1 MPDTRA
7 RRVGEVTLS
16 DELALS
22 RHAHDRLGNQRVDD
36 EWIAAR
42 WEEATTRVML
52 LHRNTVAVD
61 GGGERP
67 VYVAP
72 QEAPDGDRI
81 LLGWE
86 GGTTYFAMLLPE
98 PPEGLRMAGLR
109 EIGAVLEDRDA
120 GLVTHAV
127 ALANWHRVHRH
138 CPRCAG
144 TLRSEQG
151 GHIRRCEVC
160 GRQQF
165 PRTDPAVIMLVTDGH
180 ERCLL
185 AHNAATHRERGY
197 STLAGFVEPGES
209 LEAAVRREVAEEV
222 GVRIG
227 AVTYLGSQP
236 WPFPSS
242 LMLGFTAHAETTD
255 VVRHDGEI
263 AEARWYDR
271 ASMRADIDAGG
282 LLVSPS
288 ISISRRLIEHWYGGP
303 LPENTQAWAR

>member
-36 EWIAAR
+36 AWIAAR

-209 LEAAVRREVAEEV
+209 LEQAVRREIGEEV
-222 GVRIG
+222 GIDVGR
-227 AVTYLGSQP
+227 VTYQGSQP
-236 WPFPSS
+236 WPLPAS
-242 LMLGFTAHAETTD
+242 LMVGFFAEAETTAIS
-255 VVRHDGEI
+255 VDGEEI
-263 AEARWYDR
+263 SDARWFTR
-271 ASMRADIDAGG
+271 EQ
-282 LLVSPS
+282 LLAATQSGEVLLPGH
-288 ISISRRLIEHWYGGP
+288 ISIARRLIERWYGGT
-303 LPENTQAWAR
+303 LPTSW

>member
-209 LEAAVRREVAEEV
+209 LEQAVRREIGEEV
-222 GVRIG
+222 GIDVGR
-227 AVTYLGSQP
+227 VTYQGSQP
-236 WPFPSS
+236 WPLPAS
-242 LMLGFTAHAETTD
+242 LMVGFFAEAETTAIS
-255 VVRHDGEI
+255 VDGEEI
-263 AEARWYDR
+263 SDARWFTR
-271 ASMRADIDAGG
+271 EE
-282 LLVSPS
+282 LLAATQSGEVLLPGH
-288 ISISRRLIEHWYGGP
+288 ISIARRLIERWYGGT
-303 LPENTQAWAR
+303 LPTSW

>member
-1 MPDTRA
+1 
-7 RRVGEVTLS
+7 VTLS

-36 EWIAAR
+36 AWIAAR

-61 GGGERP
+61 DGGERP

-209 LEAAVRREVAEEV
+209 LEQAVRREIGEEV
-222 GVRIG
+222 GIDVGR
-227 AVTYLGSQP
+227 VTYQGSQP
-236 WPFPSS
+236 WPLPAS
-242 LMLGFTAHAETTD
+242 LMVGFFAEAETTAIS
-255 VVRHDGEI
+255 VDGEEI
-263 AEARWYDR
+263 SDARWFTRDQ
-271 ASMRADIDAGG
+271 
-282 LLVSPS
+282 LLAATQSGEVLLPGH
-288 ISISRRLIEHWYGGP
+288 ISIARRLIERWYGGT
-303 LPENTQAWAR
+303 LPTSW

>member
-1 MPDTRA
+1 
-7 RRVGEVTLS
+7 VTLS

-209 LEAAVRREVAEEV
+209 LEQAVRREIGEEV
-222 GVRIG
+222 GIDVGR
-227 AVTYLGSQP
+227 VTYQGSQP
-236 WPFPSS
+236 WPLPAS
-242 LMLGFTAHAETTD
+242 LMVGFFAEAETTAIS
-255 VVRHDGEI
+255 VDGEEI
-263 AEARWYDR
+263 SDARWFTRDQ
-271 ASMRADIDAGG
+271 
-282 LLVSPS
+282 LLAATQSGEVLLPGH
-288 ISISRRLIEHWYGGP
+288 ISIARRLIERWYGGT
-303 LPENTQAWAR
+303 LPTSW